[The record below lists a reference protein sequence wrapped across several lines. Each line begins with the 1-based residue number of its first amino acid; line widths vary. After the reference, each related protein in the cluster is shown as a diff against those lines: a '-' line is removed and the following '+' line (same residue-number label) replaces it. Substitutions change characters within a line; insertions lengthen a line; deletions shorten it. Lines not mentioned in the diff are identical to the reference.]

1 MKESEMCHFGAKP
14 LRANPCFTIL
24 SFSTAMATPV
34 FQVVAALSA
43 FQPALLSSLDGV
55 VKELRDGPGF
65 NFPKTVILCLFSAF
79 SENIKIASGTS
90 LPSI

>member
-1 MKESEMCHFGAKP
+1 MWRSVPCSGTERPRLGLQTLEQSWVTP
-14 LRANPCFTIL
+14 LGL
-24 SFSTAMATPV
+24 
-34 FQVVAALSA
+34 VAALSA